1 MKISFRC
8 GVFHARNVWKNN
20 CNFVASGRKKKKKKK
35 KGEEEEKETYLEN
48 SRMFFIVTLN

>member
-1 MKISFRC
+1 MVLSFREEE
-8 GVFHARNVWKNN
+8 
-20 CNFVASGRKKKKKKK
+20 KKKKKK